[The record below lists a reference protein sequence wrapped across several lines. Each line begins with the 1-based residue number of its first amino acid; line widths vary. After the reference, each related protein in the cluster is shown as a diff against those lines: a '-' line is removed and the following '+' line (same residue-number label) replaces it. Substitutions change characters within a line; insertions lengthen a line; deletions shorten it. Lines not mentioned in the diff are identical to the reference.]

1 MNEITARIKK
11 SGGQLIGN
19 HAPGSAEW
27 HAQRA
32 NAIGGSDIAPIM
44 NRSPW
49 TSALNLWAI
58 KSGKLL
64 APAGTMAMKLGNYF
78 EPAIIK
84 LFGDTH
90 PHLTIHDSSW
100 TFSSKFNDSFHAN
113 PDAIIEDEDGE
124 LSILEIKFSRNPM
137 PELPEHYRLQV
148 AWYQFVTGL
157 HNPAVL
163 CAVAG
168 GEYREFVI
176 EYDQSLAKAMQEA
189 AEGFLELLSTDTEP
203 SIEGSN
209 STYETV
215 RELHPEIEDTEVDID
230 PEEFSKLQ
238 SALQQ
243 ESFWKQQV
251 LLRKSIIQNAMKGS
265 KWGYVDG
272 VNVVALQSRGLGKP
286 YLKIIER

>member
-1 MNEITARIKK
+1 MKTTVSRIEKAGCK
-11 SGGQLIGN
+11 LIGT
-19 HAPGSAEW
+19 HSPGSEEW

-49 TSALNLWAI
+49 TSQYFLWAQ

-64 APAGTMAMKLGNYF
+64 APASTMAMKLGNYF

-84 LFGDTH
+84 LFSDLH
-90 PHLTIHDSSW
+90 PHLKISDSSW
-100 TFSSKFNDSFHAN
+100 TFASDLNSAFHAN
-113 PDAIIEDEDGE
+113 PDAIIEDEDGR

-137 PELPEHYRLQV
+137 PDLPEHYRLQV
-148 AWYQFVTGL
+148 AWYQMVTGL

-176 EYDQSLAKAMQEA
+176 EYDERLATEMKEA
-189 AEGFLELLSTDTEP
+189 AQGFLELLLTDTEP
-203 SIEGSN
+203 TIEGSK
-209 STYETV
+209 STYETI
-215 RELHPEIEDTEVDID
+215 RQLHLEILDEEVEID
-230 PEEFSKLQ
+230 PEEFEKLQ
-238 SALQQ
+238 SALDQ
-243 ESFWKQQV
+243 EGFWKQQV
-251 LLRKSIIQNAMKGS
+251 TLRKSIIQNSMKGA

-272 VNVVALQSRGLGKP
+272 VNVVMLQSRGEGKP
-286 YLKIIER
+286 FLKILER

>member
-11 SGGQLIGN
+11 SGGQLIGT

-27 HAQRA
+27 HSQRA

-49 TSALNLWAI
+49 TSALTLWAI

-84 LFGDTH
+84 LFSDTH
-90 PHLTIHDSSW
+90 PHLIIHDSNW
-100 TFSSKFNDSFHAN
+100 TFASNLNDSFHAN
-113 PDAIIEDEDGE
+113 PDAIIQDEDGQ
-124 LSILEIKFSRNPM
+124 LSILEIKFSQYPM
-137 PELPEHYRLQV
+137 NELPEHYRLQV
-148 AWYQFVTGL
+148 AWYQMVTGL

-163 CAVAG
+163 FAVAAG
-168 GEYREFVI
+168 KRREFVI
-176 EYDQSLAKAMQEA
+176 EYDQSLAEAMKEA

-203 SIEGSN
+203 TIEGSN

-215 RELHPEIEDTEVDID
+215 RQLHREIEDAEVDID
-230 PEEFSKLQ
+230 PDEFEKLQ

-251 LLRKSIIQNAMKGS
+251 LLRKSIIQNSMQGA

-272 VNVVALQSRGLGKP
+272 VNVVALQSRGEGKP
-286 YLKIIER
+286 FLKILER